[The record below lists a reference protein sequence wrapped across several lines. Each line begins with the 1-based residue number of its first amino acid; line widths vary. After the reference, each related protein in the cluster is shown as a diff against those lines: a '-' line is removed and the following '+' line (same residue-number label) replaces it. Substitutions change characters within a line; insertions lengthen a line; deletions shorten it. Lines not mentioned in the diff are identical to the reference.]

1 MLVYFTL
8 WWGIVFMVLLQMSY
22 VSPPIG
28 LSLFYM
34 LTATPKK
41 VTTRDVFVSALPFLA
56 IQFAMVLVLILFPA
70 IALYMPRLLLNY

>member
-1 MLVYFTL
+1 M
-8 WWGIVFMVLLQMSY
+8 FMVLLQMSY

-34 LTATPKK
+34 LTATPKE

-56 IQFAMVLVLILFPA
+56 IQLAMVLVLILFPA
-70 IALYMPRLLLNY
+70 IALYIPRLLLNY